1 MNMSN
6 AAIIAPQ
13 RAFGK
18 GRLVAKVAAGRTRI
32 DALYQEGCAK
42 IRLPS
47 TFDNSMEAVLIN
59 SSGGLTG
66 GDRMAW
72 EIEAGPATELVVST
86 QACEKIYKASAG
98 TVEVTTR
105 IKVAAGARVDW
116 LPQETILFDRASL
129 TRALDVELDGDA
141 TFLAVEAVLL
151 GRKAMGEAM
160 QAGLFRDRWRIRVDS
175 RLLHAEN
182 LTFADD
188 IAALV
193 ARTAVLAGSVAFA
206 TLFYTGP
213 DSEMLLP
220 RLRALVEAQAGA
232 GVSHIRLGGRDKLV
246 GRFAAADGFSLR
258 KILIPVISHLRKQK
272 TVPKVWVL

>member
-18 GRLVAKVAAGRTRI
+18 GRLVAKAAVGRTRI
-32 DALYQEGCAK
+32 AELYQEGCAK
-42 IRLPS
+42 IRLPK
-47 TFDNSMEAVLIN
+47 TFDSSMEAVLIN

-72 EIEAGPATELVVST
+72 EIEAGAMTELTVTT

-98 TVEVTTR
+98 TVDVTTR

-129 TRALDVELDGDA
+129 TRSLDVELEAAA

-160 QAGLFRDRWRIRVDS
+160 QSGLFRDRWRIRVDN
-175 RLLHAEN
+175 RLLHGEN

-193 ARTAVLAGSVAFA
+193 ARTAVLGGKVAFA
-206 TLFYTGP
+206 TLLYTGP
-213 DSEMLLP
+213 DCEMLLP
-220 RLRALVEAQAGA
+220 QLRAHIEMQAGA
-232 GVSHIRLGGRDKLV
+232 GVSHIKLGGREKLV

>member
-1 MNMSN
+1 MVMSN

-18 GRLVAKVAAGRTRI
+18 GRLVAKAAVGRTRI
-32 DALYQEGCAK
+32 AELYQEGCAK
-42 IRLPS
+42 IRLPK
-47 TFDNSMEAVLIN
+47 TFDSSMEAVLIN

-66 GDRMAW
+66 GDRMGW
-72 EIEAGPATELVVST
+72 EIEAGAATELTVTT

-98 TVEVTTR
+98 TVDVTTR
-105 IKVAAGARVDW
+105 IDVAAGARVDW

-129 TRALDVELDGDA
+129 TRSLDVQLDDGA
-141 TFLAVEAVLL
+141 TFLAVEAALL

-160 QAGLFRDRWRIRVDS
+160 QAGLFRDRWRIRVDN

-193 ARTAVLAGSVAFA
+193 ARTAVLGGSVAFA
-206 TLFYTGP
+206 TLLYTGP
-213 DSEMLLP
+213 DCELLLP
-220 RLRALVEAQAGA
+220 QLRARVETQSGA
-232 GVSHIRLGGRDKLV
+232 GISHIKIGGRDKLV
-246 GRFAAADGFSLR
+246 ARFAAADGFSLR